1 VPVARARDSS
11 DDRRMPRTRRKDRPP
26 FDAAGFADL
35 LERQNGVIAARQL
48 TALHATDG
56 DVQRML
62 RHRELVRVRRGVYV
76 DHTGTL
82 TATQRDWAA
91 VLAVPGS
98 VLADESALAAAR
110 RGRKEELGATD
121 GALVHVALPSTSNVR
136 TPKAVRIHYVAQLQE
151 FALSNASPP
160 RMQPEFAALR
170 VAGRAADDVAAVGV
184 LTDVL
189 NRRLTT
195 ADRLQS
201 TLGRLPRCRRR
212 RWLRSVVDDLAA
224 GTCSVLEH
232 GYLVQVE
239 RAHGLPRPS
248 RQSTRRGADGTEY
261 RDVEYDDYGL
271 VVELDG
277 KTFHEGSG
285 ARDKDYER
293 DLDEAVAG
301 HDSVRLTWGQ
311 VFRRSCRTAG
321 KVGMVLQRRGWS
333 GAPVPCG
340 DACDLAA

>member
-1 VPVARARDSS
+1 
-11 DDRRMPRTRRKDRPP
+11 MPRKRRKDRPP
-26 FDAAGFADL
+26 FDQQGCADV
-35 LERQNGVIAARQL
+35 LERQDGLISASQL

-62 RHRELVRVRRGVYV
+62 RSRDLVRVRRGVYV
-76 DHTGTL
+76 NHTGKL
-82 TATQRDWAA
+82 TAGQRDWAA
-91 VLAVPGS
+91 LLAVPGS

-121 GALVHVALPSTSNVR
+121 AVVHVAVPSTSNVGAPDAIR
-136 TPKAVRIHYVAQLQE
+136 VHYVAHLQDH
-151 FALSNASPP
+151 ALTNASPP
-160 RMQPEFAALR
+160 RMRPELAALR

-189 NRRLTT
+189 NRHLTT
-195 ADRLQS
+195 AARLQS
-201 TLGRLPRCRRR
+201 TLARLPRCRRR
-212 RWLRSVVDDLAA
+212 GWLRAVVDDLAS

-239 RAHGLPRPS
+239 RAHGLPPPS
-248 RQSTRRGADGTEY
+248 RQSTRQGADGTEY
-261 RDVEYDDYGL
+261 RDVEYDEYGL

-277 KTFHEGSG
+277 KTFHEGSA

-293 DLDEAVAG
+293 DLDEVVAG
-301 HDSVRLTWGQ
+301 HESVRLTWGQ

-321 KVGMVLQRRGWS
+321 KVAVVLQRHGWS

-340 DACDLAA
+340 DSCDLAA